1 MFSQTAL
8 TRPAYATARR
18 FAMWIM
24 AVGSVAGAVAAVAAP
39 ELATRPPLAV
49 VEAHVA
55 AGNAHDVEGILATL
69 ADEVEFSYF
78 LPEDPRAL
86 TKTVGRTDQRQN
98 FATAIRLNPAAN
110 FRIVS
115 TVVSDDVVITRECG
129 TALTESRDVEQ
140 CVVNLYRVDAGRIR
154 SIWLLRLESST
165 QTLPTFGAKSP
176 QGGQREPH

>member
-1 MFSQTAL
+1 MFSPTAL
-8 TRPAYATARR
+8 TRPANAAARR
-18 FAMWIM
+18 FAMLIA
-24 AVGSVAGAVAAVAAP
+24 AVGSVGGAAGAAP
-39 ELATRPPLAV
+39 ELAARPPLAI

-78 LPEDPRAL
+78 LPDDPRAL

-115 TVVSDDVVITRECG
+115 TVVSDDMVITRECG
-129 TALTESRDVEQ
+129 TALTETRDVEQ
-140 CVVNLYRVDAGRIR
+140 CVVNLYRVESGRIR
-154 SIWLLRLESST
+154 SIWLVRLEPST
-165 QTLPTFGAKSP
+165 QTRPKSAAKSA
-176 QGGQREPH
+176 QGGHGEPH